1 MQMLIFYKECW
12 SSIHHKKG
20 TYQLPLWHSTQKHNQ
35 SGIDT
40 ENGVFT
46 RQAYKITQHGRHENV
61 INQLSNQVMTLLVIF
76 TDGINPFLLLF
87 FPFFTSFLTLLLFF
101 ATIYMQSNADLVI
114 NDYSHQICYSNHMI
128 KLLRQK
134 EKKWIMI
141 LCPSLNWKCE
151 GRL

>member
-1 MQMLIFYKECW
+1 MEGIFFSSTNLRVGVMSMQMLIFYKECW

-61 INQLSNQVMTLLVIF
+61 INQLSNQVMTLLVIV

-87 FPFFTSFLTLLLFF
+87 FPFFYLFF
-101 ATIYMQSNADLVI
+101 NFITFLCNNIYAIQ
-114 NDYSHQICYSNHMI
+114 C
-128 KLLRQK
+128 
-134 EKKWIMI
+134 W
-141 LCPSLNWKCE
+141 PSD
-151 GRL
+151 